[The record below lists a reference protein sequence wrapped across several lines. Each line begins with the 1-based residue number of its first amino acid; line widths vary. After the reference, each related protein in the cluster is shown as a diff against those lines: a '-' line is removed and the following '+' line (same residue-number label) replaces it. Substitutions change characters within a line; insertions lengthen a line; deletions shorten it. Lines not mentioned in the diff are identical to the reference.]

1 MKRITFFIL
10 LLSNL
15 TINAQQ
21 TSVGSSDFHIIK
33 NNIIHYASQIELA
46 DSLYKN
52 YLPQSNFEEVEAA
65 VKYLDSICSISSN
78 HQRKLRRHLLDTSN
92 FLHARA
98 HYYHAVGLTEKD
110 DIVGACEHY
119 LRALEI
125 MKGFRVSEIQD
136 VEDESVEDKSKL
148 RFMALTYS
156 RLGEL
161 FLEEHY
167 IEFAL
172 NNFKNALKY
181 SEMLDDSFAEAI
193 TLKYIGKVYHI
204 SANSD
209 SALYYYNKSI
219 ETTSHPINKLDVDK
233 YIAQILFAEGIKDSA
248 YAIINHNLAAMDNYA
263 PRYTYYS
270 VLGSFYYYDNEYDS
284 AIYYLEKSVESQY
297 LYTKLNAATKLS
309 AIYDS
314 LGNYEMK
321 MYYDDV
327 FSQMTIDNINKSID
341 KTKLSALY
349 DDYKNREY
357 ETRRKST
364 IKTIALLIMIAAFI
378 LIVFLLIIRSKQRD
392 KDVLLQ
398 SKIQEVDNMN
408 VVMSQMEKDL
418 LDVKYKYSL
427 ARGKIKS
434 KNLELRKKDD
444 EINKYKQKYQHVDDV
459 LHDEPVFD
467 LNKYFQ
473 SEICRKILNDI
484 DVLSKSKVKNYQL
497 RPLSQYELALLLD
510 TANICF
516 DDYLKKITLKYN
528 LKNNDLYYLCLR
540 YLNINDKQISS
551 LLGLT
556 YSAVRKK
563 RNKMKDIVVDLVKL
577 TM

>member
-1 MKRITFFIL
+1 MKKITLFIL
-10 LLSNL
+10 LFCY
-15 TINAQQ
+15 IVVNAQQ

-33 NNIIHYASQIELA
+33 NSIRYYTSQIELA

-52 YLPQSNFEEVEAA
+52 YLPQTNFEEVEAA
-65 VKYLDSICSISSN
+65 VEYLDSIYSISSN
-78 HQRKLRRHLLDTSN
+78 HQRKLRRQLLDTSN

-125 MKGFRVSEIQD
+125 MERFKASEIQD
-136 VEDESVEDKSKL
+136 ESIEDKSKL

-167 IEFAL
+167 VEFAL

-204 SANSD
+204 SGNAD
-209 SALYYYNKSI
+209 SALYYYNKSL
-219 ETTSHPINKLDVDK
+219 ETTSHPINKLDIDK
-233 YIAQILFAEGIKDSA
+233 YIAQILFDKGIKDSA

-284 AIYYLEKSVESQY
+284 AICYLEKSVESQY
-297 LYTKLNAATKLS
+297 LYTKLNAVTKLS

-314 LGNYEMK
+314 LGNYEKK

-349 DDYKNREY
+349 DDYKKREY
-357 ETRRKST
+357 ETHGKSIT
-364 IKTIALLIMIAAFI
+364 KTIAVLFVIIVFI
-378 LIVFLLIIRSKQRD
+378 LLVFLLMIKSKQRD
-392 KDVLLQ
+392 KDVMLQ
-398 SKIQEVDNMN
+398 SKNQEIDNMN
-408 VVMSQMEKDL
+408 VAMNQMKQDL

-434 KNLELRKKDD
+434 KNAELRKKDE
-444 EINKYKQKYQHVDDV
+444 EIDQYRKKYHHVDGV
-459 LHDEPVFD
+459 SHDESTFD
-467 LNKYFQ
+467 LNSYVQ

-484 DVLSKSKVKNYQL
+484 DMLSKSKVKNSEL

-516 DDYLKKITLKYN
+516 DDYFKKITPRYN

-556 YSAVRKK
+556 YSAIRKK
-563 RNKMKDIVVDLVKL
+563 RKKIKDIIVDLVKL
-577 TM
+577 TI